1 MSCMTLSGAA
11 SAVHQ
16 VPLLPLST
24 GQTPKMDASAKA
36 APPEDSTTWQ
46 LELNHVRR
54 DLQGASHPRNHRPS
68 DRSSRGRRF
77 EDHTPLDDLAH
88 GALGV
93 LHLLHRKLS
102 SFARIESILT
112 LIHTPCRATM
122 ASRPSTLGRRSS
134 RTCSSSRGTTPAS
147 PLSLHRAAR
156 VRTVCCHILARS
168 AMVCSSLSC
177 LAVPSV
183 SLIIASEIDCPA
195 HERHQLRAAGR
206 GSAGHRCVGGLRHMA
221 VSTHHFLNGFEM
233 PNQCVSQPEH
243 HNLLHHLRRRRFL
256 RLVGRRRPVAMGS
269 RCRSIHPWL

>member
-16 VPLLPLST
+16 VSPLPLST

-54 DLQGASHPRNHRPS
+54 DLQGASHPRNHPPS

-77 EDHTPLDDLAH
+77 GDHTPLDDLAH

-102 SFARIESILT
+102 SFATIESILT
-112 LIHTPCRATM
+112 LTYTPCRATM
-122 ASRPSTLGRRSS
+122 ASRPSTLGHRSF

-147 PLSLHRAAR
+147 LHSLHRAAR
-156 VRTVCCHILARS
+156 IRTVYCRTS
-168 AMVCSSLSC
+168 AKFATVCSTRDLLSH
-177 LAVPSV
+177 VV
-183 SLIIASEIDCPA
+183 
-195 HERHQLRAAGR
+195 
-206 GSAGHRCVGGLRHMA
+206 
-221 VSTHHFLNGFEM
+221 
-233 PNQCVSQPEH
+233 
-243 HNLLHHLRRRRFL
+243 
-256 RLVGRRRPVAMGS
+256 
-269 RCRSIHPWL
+269 